1 MNMTSNTRNTEI
13 SSAVM
18 LIVSAIVTI
27 ACLGAVTLATGGRQF
42 SHSAYSYPIAGFLG
56 GLIAL
61 YLLSWTI
68 AGAAYLLSFGRMSR
82 SWILSVTISLII
94 ILSCLN
100 YRGLAMG

>member
-1 MNMTSNTRNTEI
+1 
-13 SSAVM
+13 M

-68 AGAAYLLSFGRMSR
+68 AGAAYLLSFGRMSQ